1 MPGISAAQ
9 KKQAAAPAADPVF
22 TPEFFR
28 PYEAAAHSALLL
40 ISRAR
45 NKLAACDGGG
55 DVCAVTYRLK
65 TPQSIRGKLQK
76 KGLPPSAAAAGAAL
90 QDIAGLRVVLSS
102 VDAVY
107 RFAGLLTASSFAQPA
122 GVDDYIACPKKSGY
136 RSLHVLLDIPVIL
149 DGEMMMVPAE
159 IQLRTAAMDVW
170 ANIEHSVCY
179 KPQHGESPL
188 HSGFASIVPPE
199 GEVVEAL

>member
-1 MPGISAAQ
+1 MPGISAVQ
-9 KKQAAAPAADPVF
+9 KQQGAAPAEDSVF
-22 TPEFFR
+22 TPDFFK
-28 PYEAAAHSALLL
+28 PYEAAAQVALLL

-45 NKLAACDGGG
+45 SELIAQQGG

-65 TPQSIRGKLQK
+65 TPQSIRGKLRK
-76 KGLPPSAAAAGAAL
+76 KGLPPSSAAAGAAL

-159 IQLRTAAMDVW
+159 IQLRTAAMDLW
-170 ANIEHSVCY
+170 ASIEHGICY
-179 KPQHGESPL
+179 KPRQQTAEL
-188 HSGFASIVPPE
+188 
-199 GEVVEAL
+199 